1 MLDRVQSLQDRGRK
15 WQQVFDLIGSGS
27 YQNDREL
34 PVIRRLLAWY
44 SLIDREQNIVPRS
57 LSSPEQFAI
66 LLTFQTRPLNGVG
79 LMAGKAVPEI
89 QWEALIQ
96 QNLHAILASNESLA
110 SSSASTA
117 ISRVTVGN

>member
-1 MLDRVQSLQDRGRK
+1 MLDRFQSLKDRGRK

-34 PVIRRLLAWY
+34 PVTGRLLAGY
-44 SLIDREQNIVPRS
+44 SLIDREQDIVARN
-57 LSSPEQFAI
+57 LGSPEQFAI

-79 LMAGKAVPEI
+79 LMAGKVVPEI
-89 QWEALIQ
+89 Q
-96 QNLHAILASNESLA
+96 SLA

-117 ISRVTVGN
+117 ISRVTEGN